1 MNNHATVQSS
11 TPVSAAPLLQV
22 SGALIAIIALILAA
36 AWLVKRLGFAPK
48 RTGVNGLKI
57 SASASLG
64 ARERVV
70 VVDVEDARLVLGVT
84 AGQINLLHKLPPS
97 APTEEIPQTDF
108 QSVMKNLLKQE
119 ALKKFVTPGNLMCSS
134 PYPQFFS
141 LTRKYSR
148 YE

>member
-97 APTEEIPQTDF
+97 APTAFTAGVGRQLCRYLATPVADF
-108 QSVMKNLLKQE
+108 KTE
-119 ALKKFVTPGNLMCSS
+119 
-134 PYPQFFS
+134 
-141 LTRKYSR
+141 TRRRPADRKTRSHHR
-148 YE
+148 SC

>member
-11 TPVSAAPLLQV
+11 APVSAAPLLQV

-84 AGQINLLHKLPPS
+84 AGQINLLHKLGVTAGQINLLHKLPPS

-108 QSVMKNLLKQE
+108 QSVMKNLLKRS
-119 ALKKFVTPGNLMCSS
+119 GRS
-134 PYPQFFS
+134 
-141 LTRKYSR
+141 
-148 YE
+148 

>member
-11 TPVSAAPLLQV
+11 APVSAAPLLQV

-57 SASASLG
+57 SASASL
-64 ARERVV
+64 VV

-108 QSVMKNLLKQE
+108 QSVMKNLLKRS
-119 ALKKFVTPGNLMCSS
+119 GRS
-134 PYPQFFS
+134 
-141 LTRKYSR
+141 
-148 YE
+148 